1 MTDATGN
8 GNKPDKNSD
17 KNSDNTDDI
26 IHAIRRIMAA
36 EQAILAEEQ
45 KQMPDAP
52 PPRAFEADPALRAAA
67 QERVMASINRMS
79 GADEQAPTVL
89 EALIL
94 ERLDPLLQHW
104 MDEHLPPLVERLL
117 RAEMH
122 RLILKALSLSE
133 RGGGDT

>member
-1 MTDATGN
+1 
-8 GNKPDKNSD
+8 
-17 KNSDNTDDI
+17 
-26 IHAIRRIMAA
+26 MAA

-52 PPRAFEADPALRAAA
+52 PPPAFEADPALRAAA